1 MYKLWIY
8 IYIYILFPQIY
19 RRWYIYKYI
28 WFQTGSYFVRV
39 VAVYVCYYTLQKPT
53 HVIDTEKISWRRAA
67 NDHLNT
73 GKIHIKKFEKD
84 TTHQPG

>member
-8 IYIYILFPQIY
+8 ISIFFFH
-19 RRWYIYKYI
+19 KYI
-28 WFQTGSYFVRV
+28 GDDIFINIYDSKQDHTSLELLLFMFATIPYKNQLTWS
-39 VAVYVCYYTLQKPT
+39 
-53 HVIDTEKISWRRAA
+53 DTEKISWRRAA

-73 GKIHIKKFEKD
+73 GKIHIKKNEKD